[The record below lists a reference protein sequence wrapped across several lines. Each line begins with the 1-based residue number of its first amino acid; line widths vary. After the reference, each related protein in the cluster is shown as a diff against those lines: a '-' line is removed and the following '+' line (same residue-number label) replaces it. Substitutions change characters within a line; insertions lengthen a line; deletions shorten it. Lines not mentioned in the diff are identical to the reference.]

1 MNVTLEFVCVIVGT
15 MIHSSNPS
23 VDGIENVNMNIRK
36 DERCFFERCS
46 LRKKFCELPCL
57 QSYFVCVSII
67 LVSLSIMPTT
77 IRNSNLSVNIRTS
90 ENIRK
95 TCERKNCVQSCF
107 VYASLSRA
115 SDSLYHSYSSSITFP
130 LFK

>member
-1 MNVTLEFVCVIVGT
+1 ML
-15 MIHSSNPS
+15 
-23 VDGIENVNMNIRK
+23 ENVNMNIRK
-36 DERCFFERCS
+36 DERYFFERCS

-77 IRNSNLSVNIRTS
+77 IRNSNLSVNIRIS

-95 TCERKNCVQSCF
+95 TCERKTCVQSCF

-115 SDSLYHSYSSSITFP
+115 SDFLYRSLFFIHHHFSILLMVEKKEKNNFY
-130 LFK
+130 F